1 MLRPVLFD
9 RESRPM
15 FDSIFD
21 DFFDNFELSN
31 NKMMKTDIEDK
42 GNSFVLEAE
51 LPGFKKEEI
60 SLEVDNG
67 YLTIKAEH
75 KEEKEEKDKKNKR
88 NYIRH
93 ERSET
98 SYVRRF
104 NVSNVDTAHITA
116 EYKNGVLEV
125 NMPKLEATANDT
137 KRIEVK

>member
-9 RESRPM
+9 REERPV

-21 DFFDNFELSN
+21 DFFNNFELSN

-42 GNSFVLEAE
+42 GNNFVLEAE

-60 SLEVDNG
+60 NLELDNG

-75 KEEKEEKDKKNKR
+75 KEEKEEKNKK

-116 EYKNGVLEV
+116 EYKDGVLEV
-125 NMPKLEATANDT
+125 TMPKLEVISKDT